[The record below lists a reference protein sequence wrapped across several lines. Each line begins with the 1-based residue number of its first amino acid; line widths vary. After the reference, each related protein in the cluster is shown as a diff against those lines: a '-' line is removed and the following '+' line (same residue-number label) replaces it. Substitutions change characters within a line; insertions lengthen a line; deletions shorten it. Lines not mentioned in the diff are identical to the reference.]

1 MAKYQFK
8 GLDEYAQYLQKIGK
22 NTPEILGAGV
32 YAMADIVA
40 DKVRQNITALPAVND
55 VENMKAYKQNDKS
68 HLSIKQKKGLLD
80 GFGIS
85 PMQNDNGYLNVK
97 LGFDGY
103 NAVQTK
109 TYPKGQPNALIARVV
124 ESGSSYMDKT
134 PFIRPAVSATQKEA
148 VEKCKEEIDTKIK
161 SLD

>member
-22 NTPEILGAGV
+22 NTREICGAGV

-40 DKVRQNITALPAVND
+40 DKVRQNITALPSVND
-55 VENMKAYKQNDKS
+55 VENKKAYKQNEKS

-85 PMQNDNGYLNVK
+85 PMQNDNC
-97 LGFDGY
+97 
-103 NAVQTK
+103 
-109 TYPKGQPNALIARVV
+109 
-124 ESGSSYMDKT
+124 
-134 PFIRPAVSATQKEA
+134 RPAAKNR
-148 VEKCKEEIDTKIK
+148 K
-161 SLD
+161 STDNERNAKSHKQRNELAN